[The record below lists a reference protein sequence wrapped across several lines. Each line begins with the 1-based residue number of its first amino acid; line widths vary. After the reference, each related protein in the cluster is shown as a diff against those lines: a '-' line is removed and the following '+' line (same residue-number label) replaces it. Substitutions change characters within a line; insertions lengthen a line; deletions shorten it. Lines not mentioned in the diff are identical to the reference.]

1 MTQLNLKIT
10 AIQNKNR
17 GLTMQAPV
25 QITFRGFP
33 HSDAVEAK
41 IREKINKL
49 EQYYPHIMHCQIVV
63 EAEHHHHHKGN
74 LYDVRIDL
82 TVPDKEIVV
91 SQKKHDD
98 HSHEDIYV
106 AIRDAFDA
114 ARRQLEDYARVRRGD
129 IKSHQVASRGSQAKR
144 SFPED

>member
-1 MTQLNLKIT
+1 
-10 AIQNKNR
+10 
-17 GLTMQAPV
+17 MQAPV

-41 IREKINKL
+41 IHEKVNKL
-49 EQYYPHIMHCQIVV
+49 EQFFPHIMHCQIVV

-106 AIRDAFDA
+106 AIRDAFNA
-114 ARRQLEDYARVRRGD
+114 ARRQLEDYVRVRRGD
-129 IKSHQVASRGSQAKR
+129 IKSHEAASRGSQVKR
-144 SFPED
+144 LIFDD